1 MILAAIVLFCLAALL
16 GLWLVV
22 LGVRYRRGSRAL
34 AAGHAGVALLGLIL
48 LGRHIFSSPVHMLY
62 NDAALLFVLALFGGL
77 VLLALRMGN
86 HEHRSPP
93 PMMGVSHH
101 FLLCSTKDTNS
112 RTNPTCG
119 WLAWLWKSSGD
130 VPCPSVRLR
139 GFLVIGNLLA
149 IRTCER

>member
-1 MILAAIVLFCLAALL
+1 MILAAIVLFCLAAGL

-34 AAGHAGVALLGLIL
+34 AAGHAGVALLGLVL

-86 HEHRSPP
+86 PDHRSPP
-93 PMMGVSHH
+93 PMVGVSLHAAMAITA
-101 FLLCSTKDTNS
+101 LL
-112 RTNPTCG
+112 
-119 WLAWLWKSSGD
+119 L
-130 VPCPSVRLR
+130 
-139 GFLVIGNLLA
+139 LVLGY
-149 IRTCER
+149 THP

>member
-48 LGRHIFSSPVHMLY
+48 LGRHIFSSPIHMLY

-77 VLLALRMGN
+77 VLLALRMGS

-93 PMMGVSHH
+93 PMVGVSLHAAMAVTA
-101 FLLCSTKDTNS
+101 LL
-112 RTNPTCG
+112 
-119 WLAWLWKSSGD
+119 L
-130 VPCPSVRLR
+130 
-139 GFLVIGNLLA
+139 LVLGY
-149 IRTCER
+149 THP

>member
-22 LGVRYRRGSRAL
+22 LGVRDRRGSRDL
-34 AAGHAGVALLGLIL
+34 AALHAGVALLGLIL

-77 VLLALRMGN
+77 VLLAVRMGN

-93 PMMGVSHH
+93 PMIGVGFHAAMAVTA
-101 FLLCSTKDTNS
+101 LL
-112 RTNPTCG
+112 
-119 WLAWLWKSSGD
+119 L
-130 VPCPSVRLR
+130 
-139 GFLVIGNLLA
+139 LVLGYMHS
-149 IRTCER
+149 